1 MVTYKFVDAS
11 ANFSFPGP
19 VTATADITGTFVLD
33 STTQTITSVDI
44 NLSGLPSFLTGWN
57 SNYATVGNSFWTS
70 TPNQFIATNASGDQL
85 RLSFD
90 HSGNHYP
97 FYLYAGATDLA
108 DTQQFGAVF
117 ATSVTGAV
125 RKAGHDPSAVPAA
138 GTIGVS
144 ADAFHFAP
152 DLGSGTNANANLH
165 SDPVVTNA
173 QAADLA
179 ALVTDPHLSLANAV
193 MAYDGHETTHWDQ
206 VMQSHLH
213 AAIVHH

>member
-1 MVTYKFVDAS
+1 MDQHAS
-11 ANFSFPGP
+11 
-19 VTATADITGTFVLD
+19 
-33 STTQTITSVDI
+33 
-44 NLSGLPSFLTGWN
+44 
-57 SNYATVGNSFWTS
+57 
-70 TPNQFIATNASGDQL
+70 NQFIATNASGDQL

-144 ADAFHFAP
+144 ADAFHFAA
-152 DLGSGTNANANLH
+152 DRGSGANANANVR
-165 SDPVVTNA
+165 SSPVGTNT
-173 QAADLA
+173 QATDLA
-179 ALVTDPHLSLANAV
+179 ALMTDPHQGGADSLV
-193 MAYDGHETTHWDQ
+193 AYDGHETTHLDQ
-206 VMQSHLH
+206 IVQSHLH